1 MSEKFST
8 TIEVRF
14 SDLDAYNHVNNAIY
28 LTYLETARTKIFKN
42 LFRDLS
48 RQGILLIL
56 VRAECHYKSP
66 IQLYDQVVVTL
77 WIAATGKSS
86 FEIEY
91 EVHDGQGKIFATAR
105 TTMVCFDSE
114 KKRVI
119 PLPEHFRRPVTKD

>member
-1 MSEKFST
+1 MPEKLST

-14 SDLDAYNHVNNAIY
+14 SDLDAYNHVNNATY
-28 LTYLETARTKIFKN
+28 FTYLETARTKIFQE

-48 RQGILLIL
+48 SKGILLIL

-66 IQLYDQVVVTL
+66 IQLYDHVVVTL
-77 WIAATGKSS
+77 WIATTGKSS

-91 EVHDGQGKIFATAR
+91 EVHDGKGKTYATAR
-105 TTMVCFDSE
+105 TTMVCFDSG

-119 PLPEHFRRPVTKD
+119 PLPEHFRTNDQ